1 MTLPFFPR
9 LEVFPDTPKLTM
21 KQSEEKNSA
30 VLPEENNRRHDWKR
44 ADIVE
49 RGIEME
55 TDQGYSSAA
64 RFMEQHNIRPDI
76 IERVLRQRLDRRNR
90 NRDALS

>member
-1 MTLPFFPR
+1 
-9 LEVFPDTPKLTM
+9 M
-21 KQSEEKNSA
+21 KQPEERKTS
-30 VLPEENNRRHDWKR
+30 VLPEKNNRRQDWEK
-44 ADIVE
+44 ADIVD

-76 IERVLRQRLDRRNR
+76 IERVLRQRLDRRSR